1 MIRNYIKSAWRSLLK
16 NRLSSGIN
24 IGGLSVGMAVAMLI
38 ACWIYTEWSFD
49 RQFDNYSNIAQV
61 WALWPGHHGAQR
73 QLPAPVVDELRSK
86 FGSNF
91 RQMVISS
98 QTQRACTQF

>member
-1 MIRNYIKSAWRSLLK
+1 MIRHYIKTAWRSLLK
-16 NRLSSGIN
+16 NRLSAGIN
-24 IGGLSVGMAVAMLI
+24 IGGLSVGMAVTMLI

-73 QLPAPVVDELRSK
+73 QLPAPVAAVSYQSVKAALTNPVKILRSE
-86 FGSNF
+86 
-91 RQMVISS
+91 
-98 QTQRACTQF
+98 